1 LEQQTSFK
9 ILIMRWRRPLLKAIY
24 YVYLGETVAI
34 TRDSYNFANYM
45 TKEMEMGPA
54 VAQARSQQDLTNN
67 YTVSH

>member
-1 LEQQTSFK
+1 MITLNKSNVSGACT
-9 ILIMRWRRPLLKAIY
+9 IY
-24 YVYLGETVAI
+24 CAI

-54 VAQARSQQDLTNN
+54 VVQAKSQQDLTNN